1 MRRLQSGFTLI
12 ELLIVISIISLLAAV
27 LVPAVFGAQTTANVT
42 ADAANLTWHSQQLQI
57 YALQNKRGLPIEG
70 GHKFVLAT
78 WSMISKTGMTEEN
91 FDRYF
96 TPGRRDNDP
105 EYRTL
110 RMKIERG
117 EDPWPD
123 LKSTSPLDTH
133 YAGRARE
140 HLQSAS
146 SGEDEA
152 LMADDNEGVWS
163 HANGTINVL
172 FYGGHVRSYSFSDL
186 QGRGYVSGQFDK
198 NNPIETTGP
207 NSPIPECRKLAL

>member
-27 LVPAVFGAQTTANVT
+27 LLPAVFGGQTAAFAL
-42 ADAANLTWHSQQLQI
+42 ADQANLRWHSTQLEL
-57 YALQNKRGLPIEG
+57 YKLKNKGGLPMQG

-78 WSMISKTGMTEEN
+78 WETVDQTQEN

-105 EYRTL
+105 DYRQQREAL
-110 RMKIERG
+110 KRG
-117 EDPWPD
+117 EKVWPD
-123 LKSTSPLDTH
+123 LKATTSMDTH

-140 HLQSAS
+140 HLQSATRA
-146 SGEDEA
+146 EDEA

-163 HANGTINVL
+163 HADGTVNVL
-172 FYGGHVRSYSFSDL
+172 FNGGLVRSYSFLDL
-186 QGRGYVSGQFDK
+186 KKRGYV
-198 NNPIETTGP
+198 
-207 NSPIPECRKLAL
+207 

>member
-1 MRRLQSGFTLI
+1 MRRPPSGFTLI

-27 LVPAVFGAQTTANVT
+27 LVPAVFGSQTAAFAL
-42 ADAANLTWHSQQLQI
+42 ADSANLRWHGQQLEI
-57 YALQNKRGLPIEG
+57 YKLKNKGGLPIEG

-78 WSMISKTGMTEEN
+78 WSIVGKTEEN

-105 EYRTL
+105 DYRTL
-110 RMKIERG
+110 RASIERN

-123 LKSTSPLDTH
+123 LKATTSMDTH

-140 HLQSAS
+140 HLQSAT

-152 LMADDNEGVWS
+152 WMADDNEGVWS
-163 HANGTINVL
+163 HADGTVNVML
-172 FYGGHVRSYSFSDL
+172 YGGQVRPYSFLDMKGRGFL
-186 QGRGYVSGQFDK
+186 QGEFDK